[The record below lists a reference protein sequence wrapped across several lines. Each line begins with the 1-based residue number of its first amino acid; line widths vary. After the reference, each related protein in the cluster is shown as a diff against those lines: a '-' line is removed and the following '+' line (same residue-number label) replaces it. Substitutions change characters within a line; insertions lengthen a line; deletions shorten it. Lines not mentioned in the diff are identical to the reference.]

1 MADFEFSLS
10 HDDTARLFAIKA
22 LQGEHHLTGNE
33 FAAQL
38 LEAELRRLFPAVPR
52 YDEEGVLLNADK
64 YKAPA
69 GLSNHTDDCPRRVN

>member
-10 HDDTARLFAIKA
+10 HDDTTRLFAIKA

-38 LEAELRRLFPAVPR
+38 LETEPPPLVPLCSPLR
-52 YDEEGVLLNADK
+52 
-64 YKAPA
+64 
-69 GLSNHTDDCPRRVN
+69 

>member
-10 HDDTARLFAIKA
+10 HDDTTRLFAIKA

-38 LEAELRRLFPAVPR
+38 LETELRRLFPSGPG
-52 YDEEGVLLNADK
+52 YDEEGFLHNADK
-64 YKAPA
+64 YEGP
-69 GLSNHTDDCPRRVN
+69 GGPSNHTGD